1 MVISSHVS
9 SHSSRGWLTQ
19 IRLHNG
25 RAQLGSCKDSLRQFL
40 HAANL
45 RQTRNKSTD
54 SAGGLSGNLI
64 VPACLVCSKPGAV
77 EAKLLDAYGNHRP
90 GRDTHLPLLR
100 AASALDTLLSKI
112 VTKSQRNTRATN
124 ARYYWAAMAHNY
136 TAQLMKPGGSTRSIR

>member
-100 AASALDTLLSKI
+100 ATSALDTLLSEI
-112 VTKSQRNTRATN
+112 VTSRSVTPRQPMLVTTGPQWLIYRAADE
-124 ARYYWAAMAHNY
+124 ARRIDA
-136 TAQLMKPGGSTRSIR
+136 